1 MTTTIEA
8 IYENGMLRPLVPI
21 QGLTEHEKV
30 RVSIVSGAAPHPLLK
45 HCGTVPDDDTREIE
59 KIIAE
64 EFEKVD
70 PNDWK

>member
-8 IYENGMLRPLVPI
+8 VYENGVLRPLVPI
-21 QGLTEHEKV
+21 AGLNEHEKV
-30 RVSIVSGAAPHPLLK
+30 RVSIQTGMAPHPLLK
-45 HCGTVPDDDTREIE
+45 YCGTISDEDTREIE
-59 KIIAE
+59 KIIAD